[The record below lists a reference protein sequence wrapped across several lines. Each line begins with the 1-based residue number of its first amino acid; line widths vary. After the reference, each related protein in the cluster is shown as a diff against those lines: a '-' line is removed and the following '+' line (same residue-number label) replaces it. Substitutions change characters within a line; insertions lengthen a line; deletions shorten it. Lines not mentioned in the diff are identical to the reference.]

1 MSININKDKKL
12 ISKLN
17 QGDEQAFLEVYDYFA
32 PKIFRY
38 IYYQVGRNKS
48 LSEDISQ
55 QTFFKA
61 WEYIA
66 SGKKPIENI
75 QAFLYRVSRNLV
87 VDLWRSKEKES
98 LPLLDEM
105 IETTESAQGTLRWQE
120 VIDAKLSVEAL
131 EKTLDSIHEQ
141 YREVL
146 IMRYLHDMT
155 IEEIAATLEKDKNNI
170 YVLIHRATKAL
181 RAQLTTES

>member
-1 MSININKDKKL
+1 M
-12 ISKLN
+12 
-17 QGDEQAFLEVYDYFA
+17 
-32 PKIFRY
+32 
-38 IYYQVGRNKS
+38 
-48 LSEDISQ
+48 
-55 QTFFKA
+55 
-61 WEYIA
+61 
-66 SGKKPIENI
+66 
-75 QAFLYRVSRNLV
+75 SRNLV